1 MKDPYAVLGVSKNAT
16 KEDIVKAYRK
26 GAQQHHPDR
35 NPGDQDAE
43 ARFRDIQQ
51 AYEILSDPIK
61 KSEYDSGG
69 STMRFRTRT
78 SDGFGFDGMMNDFF
92 QNSTFR
98 GRNVQVRLEIDLK
111 EAYTGCN
118 KIVLFKTKN
127 ICVNCK
133 GSGQIAV
140 DNCPTCEGQGF
151 TKVNNAP
158 FEFRTNCT
166 TCSGS
171 GKVNP
176 KKCDDCN
183 GSGALPGYKERK
195 SELVLPMGVSNNTQ
209 VRLVGQGEE
218 SIRPGGKPGDAIVFI
233 IIRDHS
239 YFTRD
244 GLDLFVDI
252 PVSYTQLVLG
262 CELEFYN
269 LVDEKIV
276 LKVPAG
282 TQSHSKLKIR
292 GRGMII
298 PSGVAGDII
307 VTLKVETP
315 TKINDD
321 YKESILALKGF
332 EENQIDPKR
341 QQWQKNVL
349 KSDT

>member
-1 MKDPYAVLGVSKNAT
+1 MKDPYAVLGVSKTAS

-35 NPGDQDAE
+35 NPGDQAAE

-51 AYEILSDPIK
+51 AYEILSDPVK

-92 QNSTFR
+92 HNSTFR

-111 EAYTGCN
+111 EAYTGCS

-127 ICVNCK
+127 ICGNCK
-133 GSGQIAV
+133 GIGQISV
-140 DNCPTCEGQGF
+140 DDCPTCEGQGF

-166 TCSGS
+166 ACAGS

-176 KKCDDCN
+176 KRCDDCN
-183 GSGALPGYKERK
+183 GTGALPGYKERK
-195 SELVLPMGVSNNTQ
+195 AEIAIPLGVANNTQ
-209 VRLVGQGEE
+209 VRLIGQGED
-218 SIRPGGKPGDAIVFI
+218 SIRSGGKPGDAIVFI
-233 IIRDHS
+233 IIRDHL

-262 CELEFYN
+262 CELEFNN
-269 LVDEKIV
+269 LIGEKIV

-282 TQSHSKLKIR
+282 SQSHSKFKIR
-292 GRGMII
+292 GKGIII
-298 PSGVAGDII
+298 PSGITGDII
-307 VTLKVETP
+307 VTLKLETP
-315 TKINDD
+315 TKIDEN
-321 YKESILALKGF
+321 YKEKILDLKVL
-332 EENQIDPKR
+332 EEAQIDPKR
-341 QQWQKNVL
+341 QQWQKNM
-349 KSDT
+349 SQSYT